1 MSIKSIVVFCGSKAG
16 NNEAYVNDA
25 TALGKILAEN
35 NITLIY
41 GAGNKGIMG
50 AVANGVLDNNGKAVG
65 IIPTLLQEQ
74 EHMHLNLTE
83 TFVVEDMHVRKKML
97 YEKADAAMI
106 LPGGHGTM
114 DELFEMLTW
123 NNLKIHQKQIFI
135 LNSAG
140 FYDNLIA
147 HIQTMY
153 TEGFLYSNPI
163 EEIIIIQNP
172 AEIIPYLV

>member
-1 MSIKSIVVFCGSKAG
+1 MSIQSIVVFCGSKAG
-16 NNEAYVNDA
+16 NNEAYINDA
-25 TALGKILAEN
+25 KAVGKVLAEH

-50 AVANGVLDNNGKAVG
+50 AVANAVLDNNGKAVG

-74 EHMHLNLTE
+74 EHMHLQLTE

-123 NNLKIHQKQIFI
+123 NNLKIHEKKIF
-135 LNSAG
+135 LVNSAG
-140 FYDNLIA
+140 FYNNLIA
-147 HIQTMY
+147 HMNTMY
-153 TEGFLYSNPI
+153 KEGFLYCNPI
-163 EEIIIIQNP
+163 DEITVLQNP
-172 AEIIPYLV
+172 AEITKHLQ

>member
-1 MSIKSIVVFCGSKAG
+1 MVVFCGSKAG
-16 NNEAYVNDA
+16 TNELYVNDA
-25 TALGKILAEN
+25 NAVGTILAQN

-50 AVANGVLDNNGKAVG
+50 AVANGVLDNGGKAIG

-74 EHMHLNLTE
+74 EHMHLQLTE
-83 TFVVEDMHVRKKML
+83 THVVADMHVRKRML

-147 HIQTMY
+147 HINTMY
-153 TEGFLYSNPI
+153 AEGFLYCNPI
-163 EEIIIIQNP
+163 EEITVIQSP
-172 AEIIPYLV
+172 TEIISFL

>member
-1 MSIKSIVVFCGSKAG
+1 MVVFCGSKAG
-16 NNEAYVNDA
+16 NNIAYVNDA
-25 TALGKILAEN
+25 SALGTILAKN

-50 AVANGVLDNNGKAVG
+50 AVANGVLDNSGKAIG

-74 EHMHLNLTE
+74 EHMHLQLTE
-83 TFVVEDMHVRKKML
+83 THVVADMHIRKKML
-97 YEKADAAMI
+97 YEKADAAII

-140 FYDNLIA
+140 FYNNLIA
-147 HIQTMY
+147 HINTMY
-153 TEGFLYSNPI
+153 AEGFLYNKPI
-163 EEIIIIQNP
+163 DDIIILQNP
-172 AEIIPYLV
+172 EDIIAYLQ

>member
-16 NNEAYVNDA
+16 NNTAYVNDA
-25 TALGKILAEN
+25 AGLGVLLAQK

-50 AVANGVLDNNGKAVG
+50 AVANAVLDNNGKAIG

-74 EHMHLNLTE
+74 EHMHLQLTE
-83 TFVVEDMHVRKKML
+83 TFVVEDMHIRKKML

-123 NNLKIHQKQIFI
+123 NNLKIHHKKIFI
-135 LNSAG
+135 LNTAG
-140 FYDNLIA
+140 FYDNLLA
-147 HIQTMY
+147 HINTMY
-153 TEGFLYSNPI
+153 EQGFLYDNPT
-163 EEIIIIQNP
+163 EEITILNSP
-172 AEIIPYLV
+172 EEIVSYLV